1 MKVLPQIKT
10 SISKT
15 VFVAVFLLSGLGWSL
30 VAQESESTPDQ
41 VAEVTY
47 KVAIKST
54 PPFAFQDESGAWTGI
69 SVDLWK
75 KIADDLGWSYEFESV
90 EKLEDL
96 LNKVADG
103 EADVAL
109 GAITA
114 TAERER
120 FLDLTHP
127 YFFTGQALAIHPS
140 IQGKWVWLKNLIS
153 VEFMAAIGGLILLLA
168 MTGVA
173 IWMVERKHNSN
184 DFGGHWWQG
193 IGSGFWWSAVTMT
206 TVGYGD
212 KAPKTFLG
220 RVFGLIW
227 MFAGL
232 ILISGMTAAIASA
245 LTVQNLGGNLS
256 RSQKF
261 SDWKIATV
269 KDSSGERF
277 ALDQGWT
284 ISSYP
289 TAQQAVFAIQS
300 SEVDA
305 ILYDRVGLEYML
317 SQDES
322 LQCEILPGTLNS
334 ESYSL
339 ALPQNSA
346 LRDPLNV
353 DILKIVNAKLIRE
366 IQRKYMD
373 LDE

>member
-1 MKVLPQIKT
+1 MNVLPQVIT
-10 SISKT
+10 GISKT
-15 VFVAVFLLSGLGWSL
+15 VFAAVFLFSGLGWSL

-54 PPFAFQDESGAWTGI
+54 PPFAFQDESGDWSGI

-75 KIADDLGWSYEFESV
+75 KIADDLGWSYKFESV

-168 MTGVA
+168 MTGVG
-173 IWMVERKHNSN
+173 IWMVERKHNAS

-277 ALDQGWT
+277 ALDQGWI

-289 TAQQAVFAIQS
+289 TAQQAVFAIQG

-353 DILKIVNAKLIRE
+353 DILKIVNDKLIRE
-366 IQRKYMD
+366 IQSKYMV
-373 LDE
+373 LEE